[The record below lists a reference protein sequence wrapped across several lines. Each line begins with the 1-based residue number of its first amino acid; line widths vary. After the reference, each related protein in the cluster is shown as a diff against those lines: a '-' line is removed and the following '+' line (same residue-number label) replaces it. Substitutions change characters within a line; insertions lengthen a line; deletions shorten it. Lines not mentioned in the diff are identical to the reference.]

1 MPALLRVLCLLAAW
15 TVPLPAVAQEVVQD
29 VVPQLAGDAPFADEA
44 KVSAGP
50 AGGDA
55 GSAPPAAEPGAG
67 EEPDGA
73 GEPEVDLG
81 PVSAAGQRMLDRV
94 RGSVVQVR
102 GFYGTN
108 RSEAFH
114 GSAFAVGPGGVL
126 VTNYHVI
133 ARAAL
138 NPRDYRL
145 EYHAEDGQVGTLTI
159 LAIDVVRDLAVIRA
173 EGLEIPPLP
182 LRTSIPPKGDRAYA
196 VGYPL
201 QLGLVITEG
210 IANGRLDNEYGAK
223 LHYAGPMNPGM
234 SGGPAVDSKGR
245 VFGVNVSISTRGQL
259 ISFLVPAE
267 FVGPL
272 LQLAST
278 PLVPGDAR
286 KEVSRQLRGHQ
297 AAVLA
302 ALPATFPT
310 QTSAGYALPAELTPF
325 VDCTAAVG
333 APPSKGVL
341 LQSVNCRAS
350 ASVSVQPGLQLG
362 DFQFSHQ
369 VMVAR
374 DLHPLQFGAQLRKVA
389 AAVRPTAGAAQHV
402 TPFACKADAVNLN
415 RFKAAV
421 TLCARSYRNYDGLY
435 DLSMVVVS
443 LNHPEQGFVSS
454 LNIRGMDYAGAME
467 FAGRYLG
474 AMRWTQ

>member
-1 MPALLRVLCLLAAW
+1 MRALLRVLCLAITWTVHLAAF
-15 TVPLPAVAQEVVQD
+15 AQDTPGQV
-29 VVPQLAGDAPFADEA
+29 ADE
-44 KVSAGP
+44 
-50 AGGDA
+50 
-55 GSAPPAAEPGAG
+55 APPAAEPVAVP
-67 EEPDGA
+67 EPDDA
-73 GEPEVDLG
+73 GEPEIDLG

-114 GSAFAVGPGGVL
+114 GSAFAVAAGGIL

-133 ARAAL
+133 ARAVL
-138 NPRDYRL
+138 SPRDYRL
-145 EYHAEDGQVGTLTI
+145 EYHADDGKVGTLTI
-159 LAIDVVRDLAVIRA
+159 LAIDVARDLAVIRA
-173 EGLEIPPLP
+173 EALAVPSLP

-210 IANGRLDNEYGAK
+210 IANGRLDNEYGSK
-223 LHYAGPMNPGM
+223 LHYAGPMNAGM

-245 VFGVNVSISTRGQL
+245 VFGINVSISTRGQL

-267 FVGPL
+267 FVAPL
-272 LQLAST
+272 LRQAST
-278 PLVPGDAR
+278 PLAPGDMR
-286 KEVSRQLRGHQ
+286 QEVSRQLRAHQ

-302 ALPATFPT
+302 ALPGTFPT

-333 APPSKGVL
+333 APPSKGLL
-341 LQSVNCRAS
+341 LQSVNCQARVA
-350 ASVSVQPGLQLG
+350 VTVQTGLQMG

-374 DLHPLQFGAQLRKVA
+374 GLHPLQFSEQLRQVA
-389 AAVRPTAGAAQHV
+389 ARARPTTGSVQHV
-402 TPFACKADAVNLN
+402 TPYACKADAVNLD
-415 RFKAAV
+415 RFKAVV
-421 TLCARSYRNYDGLY
+421 TLCARSYRMYDGLY
-435 DLSMVVVS
+435 DVTLVVIS

-454 LNIRGMDYAGAME
+454 LTLRGMDYAGAMD
-467 FAGRYLG
+467 FAGRYLQ